1 MSLPALTNSGKKD
14 LVFRYAS
21 GSKNLAFRCANAGKN
36 LALRCAWVF
45 SALALTAT
53 PALAHPNIG
62 LGVGFVSGFTHPLT
76 GLDHIMA
83 MVAVGIWGT
92 QLRKPAIW
100 LLPVTFP
107 LVMSVG
113 GALGVRGV
121 PLPGVEIGVA
131 ASAAV
136 LGVMILLAARP
147 PLAVAAILVGAFA
160 VFHGYAHGVE
170 LPKAAYPLAYGV
182 GFVLATGL
190 LHLTGIAIGLI
201 ERWPVGMKALRGL
214 GAGISVAGV
223 YLLLGLAR

>member
-1 MSLPALTNSGKKD
+1 MKSTVLLRRARAVAWRALG
-14 LVFRYAS
+14 V
-21 GSKNLAFRCANAGKN
+21 
-36 LALRCAWVF
+36 
-45 SALALTAT
+45 LTAVGIT
-53 PALAHPNIG
+53 AAPALAHPNTG

-136 LGVMILLAARP
+136 LGLMILLAARP
-147 PLAVAAILVGAFA
+147 PIWVAAVLVGAFA
-160 VFHGYAHGVE
+160 IFHGYAHGVE

-182 GFVLATGL
+182 GFVLSTGL
-190 LHLTGIAIGLI
+190 LHLTGIALGLM
-201 ERWPVGMKALRGL
+201 ERWPLGIKALRGV
-214 GAGISVAGV
+214 GAGISLGGA
-223 YLLLGLAR
+223 LLLFGLIR

>member
-1 MSLPALTNSGKKD
+1 MDVSALK
-14 LVFRYAS
+14 RAARA
-21 GSKNLAFRCANAGKN
+21 LAVRCVCVCST
-36 LALRCAWVF
+36 LALV
-45 SALALTAT
+45 AT
-53 PALAHPNIG
+53 PAFAHPNSG

-76 GLDHIMA
+76 GIDHILA

-107 LVMSVG
+107 LVMSLG

-136 LGVMILLAARP
+136 LGLMIVLSARP
-147 PLAVAAILVGAFA
+147 PIAVAAAIVGSFA
-160 VFHGYAHGVE
+160 IFHGYAHGVE

-182 GFVLATGL
+182 GFVLSTGL
-190 LHLTGIAIGLI
+190 LHITGIALGLI
-201 ERWPVGMKALRGL
+201 ERWPIGVKALRGM
-214 GAGISVAGV
+214 GAGISAVGV
-223 YLLLGLAR
+223 YLLLGLIR

>member
-1 MSLPALTNSGKKD
+1 MKISILVGRARST
-14 LVFRYAS
+14 VFRSIGVLSAI
-21 GSKNLAFRCANAGKN
+21 
-36 LALRCAWVF
+36 ALGAV
-45 SALALTAT
+45 
-53 PALAHPNIG
+53 PALAHPNTG

-107 LVMSVG
+107 LVMSLG

-136 LGVMILLAARP
+136 LGLMIVLAARP
-147 PLAVAAILVGAFA
+147 PIAVAAALVGAFA
-160 VFHGYAHGVE
+160 IFHGYAHGVE

-182 GFVLATGL
+182 GFVLSTGL

-201 ERWPVGMKALRGL
+201 DRWPIGTRALRGV

-223 YLLLGLAR
+223 YLLLGLVR

>member
-1 MSLPALTNSGKKD
+1 MNSSDRTGRAGP
-14 LVFRYAS
+14 LIMRAITVLSAIIAAS
-21 GSKNLAFRCANAGKN
+21 G
-36 LALRCAWVF
+36 
-45 SALALTAT
+45 T
-53 PALAHPNIG
+53 ALAHPNTG
-62 LGVGFVSGFTHPLT
+62 LGVGFVSGFAHPLT

-100 LLPVTFP
+100 VLPVTFP

-136 LGVMILLAARP
+136 LGLMIVLAARP
-147 PLAVAAILVGAFA
+147 PIWVAAMLVGAFA
-160 VFHGYAHGVE
+160 IFHGYAHGVE

-182 GFVLATGL
+182 GFVLSTGL
-190 LHLTGIAIGLI
+190 LHITGIALGLMD
-201 ERWPVGMKALRGL
+201 RWPLGTKALRGM
-214 GAGISVAGV
+214 GAGISLAGV
-223 YLLLGLAR
+223 YLLLGLVR

>member
-1 MSLPALTNSGKKD
+1 MRLTARVN
-14 LVFRYAS
+14 R
-21 GSKNLAFRCANAGKN
+21 GKN
-36 LALRCAWVF
+36 LALRCACVF
-45 SALALTAT
+45 SALALVAT
-53 PALAHPNIG
+53 PALAHTTKG

-136 LGVMILLAARP
+136 LGLMIVLAARP
-147 PLAVAAILVGAFA
+147 PIAVAAV
-160 VFHGYAHGVE
+160 
-170 LPKAAYPLAYGV
+170 
-182 GFVLATGL
+182 
-190 LHLTGIAIGLI
+190 HLTGIALGLM
-201 ERWPVGMKALRGL
+201 ERWPLGMKALRGM
-214 GAGISVAGV
+214 GASITVGGV
-223 YLLLGLAR
+223 YLLLGLVR

>member
-1 MSLPALTNSGKKD
+1 MNSG
-14 LVFRYAS
+14 
-21 GSKNLAFRCANAGKN
+21 KNLAFRCAS
-36 LALRCAWVF
+36 VF

-53 PALAHPNIG
+53 PALAHTTKG
-62 LGVGFVSGFTHPLT
+62 LGVGFISGFAHPLT
-76 GLDHIMA
+76 GIDHILA

-136 LGVMILLAARP
+136 LGLMIVLAARP
-147 PLAVAAILVGAFA
+147 PLAIAAALVGAFA
-160 VFHGYAHGVE
+160 IFHGYAHGVE

-182 GFVLATGL
+182 GFMLSTGL
-190 LHLTGIAIGLI
+190 LHLTGIALGLM
-201 ERWPVGMKALRGL
+201 ERWPL
-214 GAGISVAGV
+214 GVKFFRQGGPGFTPAICFDG
-223 YLLLGLAR
+223 LLLFCAAYSSGIFYARPCKY

>member
-1 MSLPALTNSGKKD
+1 MNFLNRTSCARPLLVRAVTVPAAIITGSSL
-14 LVFRYAS
+14 
-21 GSKNLAFRCANAGKN
+21 
-36 LALRCAWVF
+36 
-45 SALALTAT
+45 
-53 PALAHPNIG
+53 ALAHPNTG

-76 GLDHIMA
+76 GLDHILA

-107 LVMSVG
+107 LVMSIG

-136 LGVMILLAARP
+136 LGLMIVLAARP
-147 PLAVAAILVGAFA
+147 PIYVAAVLVGAFA
-160 VFHGYAHGVE
+160 IFHGYAHGVE

-182 GFVLATGL
+182 GFVLSTGL
-190 LHLTGIAIGLI
+190 LHLTGIALGLT
-201 ERWPVGMKALRGL
+201 ERWPAGVKALRGM
-214 GAGISVAGV
+214 GAGISLAGV
-223 YLLLGLAR
+223 YLLLGLLR